1 MVIEEKGKLPRL
13 CLSTEDAIG
22 FACDI
27 AHNTTIEHFNAIHIP
42 YEEDDGESLTYT
54 KEAQRFF
61 DEWYDY
67 IHYKLQNWSSVEKK
81 EEK

>member
-1 MVIEEKGKLPRL
+1 MSSGKLPRL
-13 CLSTEDAIG
+13 CLCTEDAIG

-27 AHNTTIEHFNAIHIP
+27 AHETTVEHFNAINIP
-42 YEEDDGESLTYT
+42 YQDDDGESLTYT
-54 KEAQRFF
+54 KEAQAFF